1 MTIALIIL
9 NIILMSAVVFILF
22 KKPKAK
28 SGVMSELEDIELI
41 EFQHNMRQLV
51 EEMEKTA
58 DSGVAS
64 MNSAK
69 LELEKKLKESET
81 VIKEIKYLM
90 ERNRLQR
97 TAEYKTE
104 ITSPQEPTVQIP
116 ALQEFKPHAE
126 PVVIPRQPAVFEI
139 KEEPKS
145 PKIALKTTVKDKYDR
160 VGKLLDNG
168 MAVQEIA
175 SVTGMSFGEIEL
187 IKNLKKQ

>member
-1 MTIALIIL
+1 MTTALIIL
-9 NIILMSAVVFILF
+9 NILLLAAVIFLF
-22 KKPKAK
+22 LKKPKEK
-28 SGVMSELEDIELI
+28 SGVLSELEDIELI

-51 EEMEKTA
+51 EEMEKSA
-58 DSGVAS
+58 SLGVS
-64 MNSAK
+64 SINSAK
-69 LELEKKLKESET
+69 TELDKKLKETET
-81 VIKEIKYLM
+81 VIKELKYLL

-104 ITSPQEPTVQIP
+104 ISSVQEPAAAVPVVQE
-116 ALQEFKPHAE
+116 AKPQAE
-126 PVVIPRQPAVFEI
+126 PAIITRQPAVFEI
-139 KEEPKS
+139 KEEPKN
-145 PKIALKTTVKDKYDR
+145 PKQAVKPSVKDKYDR

>member
-1 MTIALIIL
+1 MTTALIIL
-9 NIILMSAVVFILF
+9 NIFLIAAVIFMLL
-22 KKPKAK
+22 KKPKEK
-28 SGVMSELEDIELI
+28 SGVLSELEDIELI

-51 EEMEKTA
+51 EEMEKSA
-58 DSGVAS
+58 SVGVAS
-64 MNSAK
+64 INSAK
-69 LELEKKLKESET
+69 AELDKKLKESET
-81 VIKEIKYLM
+81 VIKELKYLL

-104 ITSPQEPTVQIP
+104 ISSVQEPAAAAAVQE
-116 ALQEFKPHAE
+116 AKPQAE
-126 PVVIPRQPAVFEI
+126 PLIISRQPAVFEI
-139 KEEPKS
+139 KEEPKN
-145 PKIALKTTVKDKYDR
+145 PKQAVKASVKDKYDR